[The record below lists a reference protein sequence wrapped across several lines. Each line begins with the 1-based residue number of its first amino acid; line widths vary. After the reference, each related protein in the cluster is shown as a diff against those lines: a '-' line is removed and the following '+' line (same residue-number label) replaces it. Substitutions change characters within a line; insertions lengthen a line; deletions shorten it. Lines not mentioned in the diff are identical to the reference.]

1 LKKKPSLSNSDRNK
15 RQTAR
20 GLEELQRT
28 MARAVMRPLAADGGM
43 KSKWIDGRPMTKVA
57 ARFIKPNDRL
67 DSFERL
73 EIYNRQ
79 YWYRLKDCFY
89 DDYPGLRALLGE
101 SRFERL
107 ACAYLD
113 RNPST
118 SFTMRNLGRRLVG
131 FLQAEPR
138 WTAPE
143 QEIAL
148 DMARL
153 EWAHVEAFDN
163 EALPPLTTDS
173 LLGLAP
179 EKIILKLQP
188 HITLLRL
195 CCNADQ
201 LLIEAQRGR
210 DLNGQ
215 ASNAIEARKRRRQLG
230 LRRRLKKGVVCVAVH
245 RNAGSVFYKRLTE
258 PQFCLL
264 SALNSGVAFGHACEA
279 LAASESE
286 NPSLGAEIA
295 KWFETWA
302 SLGWFRQL
310 A

>member
-1 LKKKPSLSNSDRNK
+1 
-15 RQTAR
+15 
-20 GLEELQRT
+20 

-89 DDYPGLRALLGE
+89 DDYPGLRALLGDR
-101 SRFERL
+101 RFERL
-107 ACAYLD
+107 SCAYLD
-113 RNPST
+113 RHPSS
-118 SFTMRNLGRRLVG
+118 SFTMRNLGRQLVD
-131 FLQAEPR
+131 FLRSEPR
-138 WTAPE
+138 WAAPD

-153 EWAHVEAFDN
+153 EWAHIEAFDN
-163 EALPPLTTDS
+163 EARPPLTTDS
-173 LLGLAP
+173 LLGRDP
-179 EKIILKLQP
+179 EKIYLRLQP

-195 CCNADQ
+195 GFNADQ

-210 DLNGQ
+210 DLPGQ
-215 ASNAIEARKRRRQLG
+215 ASNAIDARQRRRRPG
-230 LRRRLKKGVVCVAVH
+230 ARRRLKKGVVCLAVH
-245 RNAGSVFYKRLTE
+245 RNAGSVFYKRLTD
-258 PQFCLL
+258 PQFALL
-264 SALNSGVAFGHACEA
+264 SALHAGSSFGRACAE
-279 LAASESE
+279 LAASEAG
-286 NPSLGAEIA
+286 NPNLGADIA

-302 SLGWFRQL
+302 SLGWFCEL
-310 A
+310 E